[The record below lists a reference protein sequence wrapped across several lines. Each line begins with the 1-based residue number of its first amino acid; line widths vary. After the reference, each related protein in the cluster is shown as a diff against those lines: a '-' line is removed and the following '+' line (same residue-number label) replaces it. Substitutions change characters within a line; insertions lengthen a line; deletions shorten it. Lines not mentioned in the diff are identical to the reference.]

1 MDLVKTRRRGPELE
15 EALLDAAWEEL
26 QAVGYPALT
35 FEGVAARAGTSKPVL
50 YRRWPAKVDL
60 VLAALQ
66 HGGLFSRREL
76 VDTGSLRG
84 DVLHALR
91 DFNAYRSGFMA
102 AISVYMASINAET
115 GLSPADLRERLLG
128 GRSSMG
134 RVMLERAAARGEI
147 PARDWPDG
155 VASLPSDLVRHDL
168 VMSLKPLPDRRIV
181 EIVDDIWLPL
191 VRE

>member
-1 MDLVKTRRRGPELE
+1 MDLVKTRRRGAELE
-15 EALLDAAWEEL
+15 EALLDAAWAEL
-26 QAVGYPALT
+26 QEVGYPAFT

-76 VDTGSLRG
+76 VDTGSLRS

-102 AISVYMASINAET
+102 AISVYMASINVET
-115 GLSPADLRERLLG
+115 GLSPADLRDRLLG
-128 GRSSMG
+128 GRSTIG

-155 VASLPSDLVRHDL
+155 IASLPSDLVRHDL
-168 VMSLKPLPDRRIV
+168 VMSLKPLPDSRIV

-191 VRE
+191 VR

>member
-1 MDLVKTRRRGPELE
+1 VDLVKTRRRGAELE
-15 EALLDAAWEEL
+15 LALLDAAWAEL
-26 QAVGYPALT
+26 QAVGYAALT
-35 FEGVAARAGTSKPVL
+35 FDGVAARAGTSKPVL
-50 YRRWPAKVDL
+50 YRRWPGKVDL

-84 DVLHALR
+84 DVLRALR

-102 AISVYMASINAET
+102 AISVYMASINVET
-115 GLSPADLRERLLG
+115 GLSPADLRDRLLG
-128 GRSSMG
+128 GRETIG

-155 VASLPSDLVRHDL
+155 IASLPSDLVRHDL

-191 VRE
+191 VR

>member
-1 MDLVKTRRRGPELE
+1 MDLVKTRRRGAELE
-15 EALLDAAWEEL
+15 EALLDAAWTEL
-26 QAVGYPALT
+26 QEVGYPALT
-35 FEGVAARAGTSKPVL
+35 YEGVAARAGTSKPVL

-66 HGGLFSRREL
+66 HGGLFARREL

-84 DVLHALR
+84 DVLRALR
-91 DFNAYRSGFMA
+91 DFNAFRSGFMA

-128 GRSSMG
+128 GRSTIG
-134 RVMLERAAARGEI
+134 RVMLERAVARGEI

-168 VMSLKPLPDRRIV
+168 VMSLKALPDRRIV

-191 VRE
+191 VR